1 VIKQIG
7 IPVIIKEGGWG
18 INTQL
23 AKRFFDMGVY
33 AVDVAGAGGTSWSQ
47 VEMYR
52 QTNPILHELAEDYR
66 DWGIPTS
73 DAVLNISKS
82 LPDLFLIASG
92 GIKNGID
99 LAKCIA
105 LGADLVGMAGSL
117 LKAASE
123 DSSIV
128 LERMR
133 LIERELVI
141 SMFATGIQNIKD
153 LKQTKAL
160 MEIRP

>member
-1 VIKQIG
+1 
-7 IPVIIKEGGWG
+7 
-18 INTQL
+18 
-23 AKRFFDMGVY
+23 
-33 AVDVAGAGGTSWSQ
+33 
-47 VEMYR
+47 
-52 QTNPILHELAEDYR
+52 LHELAEDYR